1 MNINNEFLMQQWDK
15 ILNFM
20 VNSGGKLLAAIV
32 ILWVGLRLIKLLRKA
47 LHKIMEKRS
56 IDPSLRGF
64 LVTACDATLK
74 VLLVITVMSMI
85 GIEMTSFIAIL
96 GAAGLAVGIAL
107 QGTLQNFAGGVII
120 LILKPFKVG
129 DFIEASGFSGSVKH
143 IQIFHTLL
151 ATPDNKQII
160 IPNSEL
166 ATKSIINY
174 TKSDIRRV
182 DITVSIAYGE
192 SVDQTRDIL
201 LNIAKADSRVLTE
214 PDLPVVVVSSLSDN
228 SIHIALRM
236 WVKTA
241 DYWGVMGGSNEKI
254 YQQLNI
260 AQISNPQQKLQIEMT
275 AAK

>member
-1 MNINNEFLMQQWDK
+1 MNRDFLVQQWDK
-15 ILNFM
+15 ILNM
-20 VNSGGKLLAAIV
+20 LIGSGGKLLAAIV
-32 ILWVGLRLIKLLRKA
+32 VLWIGLRVIKIAKKA
-47 LHKIMEKRS
+47 FGRVMERRN

-64 LVTACDATLK
+64 LITASDATLK

-129 DFIEASGFSGSVKH
+129 DFIEAAGFSGSVKH

-151 ATPDNKQII
+151 TTADNKQII

-182 DITVSIAYGE
+182 DIMVSVAYGE
-192 SVDQTRDIL
+192 SVDKTREIL
-201 LNIAKADSRVLTE
+201 LNIAKEDNRVLSE
-214 PDLPVVVVSSLSDN
+214 PEAPIAVMASLSDK
-228 SIHIALRM
+228 SVDISLRM
-236 WVKTA
+236 WVKTSE
-241 DYWGVMGGSNEKI
+241 YGSVTLATNEKI
-254 YQQLNI
+254 YKQLCAANI
-260 AQISNPQQKLQIEMT
+260 ANPHAQLHVEML
-275 AAK
+275 AAKE